1 MNIDRLIKVDADWST
16 RLSLIDGPDW
26 LRRMAVLLAHSGD
39 SWFWLAGLVIIY
51 LVGNEFWKSWSLL
64 LGAAIIALAGIV
76 LVIKFTFRR
85 RRPEGEWGAIYR
97 KTDPHSFPS
106 GHAARSAL
114 IAVLSLAWGPAW
126 LALILTLWAPLVSIA
141 RVALGVHFLSDVIV
155 GALIGIGAGL
165 LASPLTL

>member
-1 MNIDRLIKVDADWST
+1 VILDRVLVADATWSS
-16 RLSLIDGPDW
+16 RLSLANRPGW
-26 LRRMAVLLAHSGD
+26 LRTMAALLAHSGD

-51 LVGNEFWKSWSLL
+51 LVGDAFWKSWSLM
-64 LGAAIIALAGIV
+64 LGAAIIALAGTV

-114 IAVLSLAWGPAW
+114 IAVLSLAWGPPW
-126 LALILTLWAPLVSIA
+126 LALVLVIWAPLVSIA
-141 RVALGVHFLSDVIV
+141 RVALGVHFLSDVV
-155 GALIGIGAGL
+155 AGALIGIGAGF
-165 LASPLTL
+165 LAASLV